1 MRAKSK
7 KTNSNKFVFAIA
19 FCNFFDSAFP
29 AATGLALPY

>member
-1 MRAKSK
+1 MSNK
-7 KTNSNKFVFAIA
+7 KKNSSNKFVFAIS